1 MSALTPAQTTG
12 VTKYLTTM
20 FNDRDAVN
28 GILEQSLN
36 SSRNFDMNL
45 KSYFMNSYNSNQL
58 IKAMLRDSSAAPFVK
73 TRYMTSTP
81 TPEIREQ
88 LDAHM
93 MSIPQSLVPVIGGD
107 MEDLAQII
115 GDSQALFRCAD
126 SVQQVT
132 CPVMNC
138 EPQEGKMPS
147 TFTCYL
153 NMPCTTSG
161 VDQLQG
167 RQLCVFPNT
176 FDVKTTSGVE
186 VQGHIYT
193 NDLTVAGSATSNCCP
208 LDVSQPEN
216 FMLQLKQRVGW
227 LPYQPPPST
236 ATPGGQ

>member
-1 MSALTPAQTTG
+1 MSSLTPAQTTA

-20 FNDRDAVN
+20 FNDRDAVS

-36 SSRNFDMNL
+36 SSQNFDMNL
-45 KSYFMNSYNSNQL
+45 KSYFMNSYNSHQL
-58 IKAMLRDSSAAPFVK
+58 IKAMLRDSSADFLE
-73 TRYMTSTP
+73 TRYMTGTP
-81 TPEIREQ
+81 TPDKREQ
-88 LDAHM
+88 LEAYIN
-93 MSIPQSLVPVIGGD
+93 SIPQTLVPVIGSD
-107 MEDLAQII
+107 MDDVAQII
-115 GDSQALFRCAD
+115 GDSQALFQCAD

-186 VQGHIYT
+186 VQGHVYT
-193 NDLTVAGSATSNCCP
+193 NDLNVAGSETSNCCP
-208 LDVSQPEN
+208 LDASNPDN